1 MAAMW
6 TGDKFP
12 KRIMLLGSG
21 ELGKEVVLAAQR
33 LGQHVIAADS
43 YDHAPAMQVAD
54 ERVVVPMLDAEAL
67 RAAIAAHRPDVLVP
81 EVEAIATHVL
91 AEFEAQGI
99 RVSPTAKAA
108 QVTMNRELIRELAAK
123 ELGLRTAPYAYATS
137 AAELQAAADRL
148 GYPCVVKPIM
158 SSSGKGQSVVKSAA
172 DVQAAWDY
180 AMAGARAK
188 NNVRVIVEGFIQFD
202 LEITLLTV
210 RTRDGGVHFC
220 DPIGHRQERGDYQ
233 ESWMPAAMA
242 PDVLA
247 AAQEMAAKVT
257 GALCQGEHGQG
268 AGLFGVE
275 FFLAHDGVVFSEVSP
290 RPHDTG
296 LVTLISQSM
305 SEFELH
311 LRAVLDLPI
320 PDLRTYG
327 PAASAVILG
336 DRVVES
342 PKFTGLAAALA
353 EPGTDLRLFG
363 KPRAHQYRRMGVA
376 LALAETTDAARAKAK
391 RAADCVGIV
400 A

>member
-1 MAAMW
+1 MADQ
-6 TGDKFP
+6 TVFP
-12 KRIMLLGSG
+12 KRLMLLGSG

-33 LGQHVIAADS
+33 LGQYVIAADS
-43 YDHAPAMQVAD
+43 YDGAPAMQVAD
-54 ERVVVPMLDAEAL
+54 ERVVVSMLDADAL
-67 RAAIAAHRPDVLVP
+67 REAIAAAKPDVLIP

-108 QVTMNRELIRELAAK
+108 QITMNREMIRELAAK
-123 ELGLRTAPYAYATS
+123 ELGLRTAPYAYATT
-137 AAELQAAADRL
+137 AEELRAAADKL

-158 SSSGKGQSVVKSAA
+158 SSSGKGQSVVKTPA
-172 DVQAAWDY
+172 DVVPAWEY

-188 NNVRVIVEGFIQFD
+188 NQVRVIVEGFIQFD

-210 RTRDGGVHFC
+210 RTRDGQVRFV

-233 ESWMPAAMA
+233 ESWVPAAMSA
-242 PDVLA
+242 DVLKT
-247 AAQEMAAKVT
+247 AQDMADRVT
-257 GALCQGEHGQG
+257 AALCKGENGQG

-275 FFLAHDGVVFSEVSP
+275 FFLAADGVVFSEVSP

-296 LVTLISQSM
+296 LVTLISQSL

-327 PAASAVILG
+327 PAASAVILAQG
-336 DRVVES
+336 TVEA
-342 PKFTGLAAALA
+342 PRYTGLAAALS
-353 EPGTDLRLFG
+353 EPGTDLRIFG
-363 KPRAHQYRRMGVA
+363 KPRAHKYRRMGVA
-376 LALAETTDAARAKAK
+376 LALGKDTDEARAKAK
-391 RAADCVGIV
+391 RAADLVTIL